1 MEASNVQK
9 MQKVITDLYDILDA
23 WRDHL
28 PSCLQ
33 DRVNSA
39 LKEADVILDLP
50 LRQCDVGT
58 ADEQTKRMD
67 AYCASYGERI
77 GGGWRCDNC
86 PLCSIDR
93 CDLAWAQMT
102 YEEQEGEGDGSKG
115 D

>member
-9 MQKVITDLYDILDA
+9 MQKVITDLYEILDA
-23 WRDHL
+23 WSDHL

-39 LKEADVILDLP
+39 LKEADAVLALP

-58 ADEQTKRMD
+58 AEEQSKRHDEFCCIHTCRKD
-67 AYCASYGERI
+67 
-77 GGGWRCDNC
+77 C
-86 PLCSIDR
+86 PLFKADSCE
-93 CDLAWAQMT
+93 LAWAQMT
-102 YEEQEGEGDGSKG
+102 YEEQEGEVDGSKG